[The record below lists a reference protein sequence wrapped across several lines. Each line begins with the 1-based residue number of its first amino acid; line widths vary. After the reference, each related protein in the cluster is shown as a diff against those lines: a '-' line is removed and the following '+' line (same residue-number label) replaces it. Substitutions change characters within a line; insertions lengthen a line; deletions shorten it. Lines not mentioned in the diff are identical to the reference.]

1 MKAIAT
7 FSIVLDSDEVNGRL
21 VDVRHNVKLYRE
33 DDGLIWRIDG
43 EYGDECETLPRPKT
57 VAEAKTNARAAYP
70 WNSVW
75 KMRENWN

>member
-1 MKAIAT
+1 MKAIAS
-7 FSIVLDSDEVNGRL
+7 FSIVLDSNEVNGRL

-43 EYGDECETLPRPKT
+43 EFGDECETLSRPKT
-57 VAEAKTNARAAYP
+57 VAEAKANARAAYP